1 MTDLLK
7 NKISETA
14 CNVEVF
20 LKEYYSKTNANSLGY
35 ERIVDSQLYS
45 LLAGGKRIRAFLV
58 SAFTELYS
66 DNSQNINTKKNA
78 VALASAIEMIH
89 TFSLIHDDLPC
100 MDNDVLRRG
109 KNTCHVEFDEATAL
123 LAGDALSIGAFEVIA
138 DSELSPVQIKRA
150 IKALSSCSGWNGMI
164 AGQIL
169 DMKGEN
175 TRLSYEELC
184 VLHSLKTGKLIECA
198 CVLGC
203 IAADVPENDRRYID
217 AISYAQKIG
226 VAFQITDDI
235 LDRTSTAKELGKT
248 VGKDENSHKTTY
260 LSFKSLDD
268 AAKDAGKLTNE
279 AVEIIS
285 KYENSSVLV
294 ELANYLAERKN

>member
-7 NKISETA
+7 SKISKVA
-14 CNVEVF
+14 CDIEKF
-20 LKEYYSKTNANSLGY
+20 LKGYYSKTNAYPLGY
-35 ERIVDSQLYS
+35 EKIVESQLYS

-58 SAFTELYS
+58 SAFAELYS
-66 DNSQNINTKKNA
+66 DGDCGTKKSA
-78 VALASAIEMIH
+78 IALASAIEMIH

-109 KNTCHVEFDEATAL
+109 KNTCHIEFDEATAL

-138 DSELSPVQIKRA
+138 DSDLSPIQIKRA
-150 IKALSSCSGWNGMI
+150 IKALASCSGWNGMI

-169 DMKGEN
+169 DMKGES
-175 TRLSYEELC
+175 TSLSYDELC
-184 VLHSLKTGKLIECA
+184 TLHSLKTGKLIECA

-203 IAADVPENDRRYID
+203 IAANVDENDQRYID
-217 AISYAQKIG
+217 AISYAQNIG

-235 LDRTSTAKELGKT
+235 LDRTSTSKELGKT

-260 LSFKSLDD
+260 LSFKSLED
-268 AAKDAGKLTNE
+268 AANDAIKLTNE
-279 AVEIIS
+279 AIDIIS
-285 KYENSSVLV
+285 KYEGSDLLV
-294 ELANYLAERKN
+294 ELAEYLAERKS